1 MDHRPKE
8 MRILIKD
15 IHTIVQVEQGEPR
28 TTPVKGNEMA
38 FLPKLERAWLLVND
52 DRIEDFGPMATCPDN
67 GNIVIN
73 AEGKWLLPSWCDS
86 HTHLVY
92 AGSREMEFVA
102 RTQGATYE
110 EIAAQGGGILNS
122 ARRLNDTTE
131 EELIKQ
137 SLPRLKEIMMQG
149 TGAVE
154 IKSGYGLTVEGELKM
169 LRVIKKLKR
178 MSPMCIKATFLG
190 AHAIPLE
197 FRENRQGYIDLI
209 IKKMLPIIA
218 EERLADYID
227 VFCDHGFYTV
237 EETDQLLQAGAKYS
251 LKPKIHANELA
262 VSGGVQVGVKNKA
275 VSVDHLERIGT
286 EEILALLDS
295 NTMPTALP
303 GTSFFL
309 GIDYA
314 PARQMLSAG
323 LPLCLASDFNPG
335 STPSGKMAFVLTLAC
350 LKMGLLPEEA
360 INAVTIN
367 GAAAME
373 VLADYGTIARGKKA
387 NFFLTKP
394 LSSLA
399 MLPYYYG
406 SDLID
411 TVFVNGQAQHE

>member
-1 MDHRPKE
+1 MK
-8 MRILIKD
+8 ILIKD
-15 IHTIVQVEQGEPR
+15 IHTIVQVEEDNLR
-28 TTPVKGNEMA
+28 TTPVAGSDMKYI
-38 FLPKLERAWLLVND
+38 PRLENAWLL
-52 DRIEDFGPMATCPDN
+52 IEDEIIKDFGPMSTYPDN
-67 GNIVIN
+67 GNIIIS
-73 AEGKWLLPSWCDS
+73 ADGKWLFPSYCDS

-92 AGSREMEFVA
+92 AGSREKEFVA
-102 RTQGATYE
+102 RTQGKTYE
-110 EIAAQGGGILNS
+110 QIAAEGGGILNS
-122 ARRLNDTTE
+122 ASRLNDIPE
-131 EELIKQ
+131 DELLKQ

-154 IKSGYGLTVEGELKM
+154 IKSGYGLTMEGELKM

-178 MSPMCIKATFLG
+178 MTPMAIKATFLG
-190 AHAIPLE
+190 AHAIPKE
-197 FRENRQGYIDLI
+197 YKENRQGYIDLI
-209 IKKMLPIIA
+209 INKMLPIIA
-218 EERLADYID
+218 EEKLADYID
-227 VFCDHGFYTV
+227 VFCDHGFFTV
-237 EETDQLLQAGAKYS
+237 EETDQILKAGAKYG

-262 VSGGVQVGVKNKA
+262 ISGGVQVGIKNSA

-286 EEILALLDS
+286 DEIMALLDS

-314 PARQMLSAG
+314 PARQMISAG
-323 LPLCLASDFNPG
+323 LPVCLASDYNPG

-350 LKMGLLPEEA
+350 LKMGMLPEEA

-367 GAAAME
+367 GAVAME
-373 VLADYGTIARGKKA
+373 LLADYGTIARGKKA

-394 LSSLA
+394 LSSIA

-411 TVFVNGQAQHE
+411 TVFVNGRVQNE

>member
-1 MDHRPKE
+1 

-15 IHTIVQVEQGEPR
+15 IHTIIQVEEGTPR
-28 TTPVKGNEMA
+28 TTAVKGSDMKY
-38 FLPKLERAWLLVND
+38 LPRLEKAWLMVKD
-52 DRIEDFGPMATCPDN
+52 DIIEDFGPMANCPDN
-67 GNIVIN
+67 GNIVIS
-73 AEGKWLLPSWCDS
+73 AEGKWLFPSWCDS

-92 AGSREMEFVA
+92 AGSREGEFVL

-122 ARRLNDTTE
+122 AQRLNETIE
-131 EELIKQ
+131 EDLLKQ
-137 SLPRLKEIMMQG
+137 SLPRLKEIMMLG

-154 IKSGYGLTVEGELKM
+154 IKSGYGLTLEGELKM

-178 MSPMCIKATFLG
+178 LSPMHIKATFLG

-197 FRENRQGYIDLI
+197 YKENRQGYIDLI

-218 EERLADYID
+218 EEKLAEYID
-227 VFCDHGFYTV
+227 VFCDKGFFTV
-237 EETDQLLQAGAKYS
+237 EETDELLQAGAKHG

-275 VSVDHLERIGT
+275 VSVDHLERIGI
-286 EEILALLDS
+286 EEIMELLHS
-295 NTMPTALP
+295 KTMPTVLP

-314 PARQMLSAG
+314 PVRQMINAG
-323 LPLCLASDFNPG
+323 LPVCLASDYNPG
-335 STPSGKMAFVLTLAC
+335 STPSGRMAFVLTLAC
-350 LKMGLLPEEA
+350 LKMGMLPEEA

-367 GAAAME
+367 GAVAME
-373 VLADYGTIARGKKA
+373 CLNNYGTIARGKKA

-399 MLPYYYG
+399 LLPYSYG
-406 SDLID
+406 SNMID
-411 TVFVNGQAQHE
+411 TVFVNGQAQNE

>member
-1 MDHRPKE
+1 

-15 IHTIVQVEQGEPR
+15 IHTIVQVEEDVLR
-28 TTPVKGNEMA
+28 TTAVKGSDMKY
-38 FLPKLERAWLLVND
+38 LPRLEKAWLLVND
-52 DRIEDFGPMATCPDN
+52 DIIEDFGPMSTYPDN
-67 GNIVIN
+67 GNIVIS
-73 AEGKWLLPSWCDS
+73 AEGKWLFPSWCDS

-92 AGSREMEFVA
+92 AGSREKEFVA
-102 RTQGATYE
+102 RSQGKSYE
-110 EIAAQGGGILNS
+110 EIASEGGGILNS
-122 ARRLNDTTE
+122 AIRLNDTSE

-154 IKSGYGLTVEGELKM
+154 IKSGYGLSLEGELKM

-178 MSPMCIKATFLG
+178 MTPMAVKATFLG
-190 AHAIPLE
+190 AHAIPIDYK
-197 FRENRQGYIDLI
+197 ENRQGYIDLI
-209 IKKMLPIIA
+209 TGRMLPAIA
-218 EERLADYID
+218 EEKLADYID
-227 VFCDHGFYTV
+227 VFCDQGFFTV
-237 EETDQLLQAGAKYS
+237 QETDTILKAGAKFG

-262 VSGGVQVGVKNKA
+262 ISGGVQVGVKNNA

-286 EEILALLDS
+286 DEIIALLGS

-314 PARQMLSAG
+314 PARQMINAG

-335 STPSGKMAFVLTLAC
+335 STPSGRMAFVLTLAC
-350 LKMGLLPEEA
+350 LKMGMLPEEA

-367 GAAAME
+367 GAVAME
-373 VLADYGTIARGKKA
+373 LLANYGTIARGKKA

-394 LSSLA
+394 LSSIA

-411 TVFVNGQAQHE
+411 TVFVNGQVQNE

>member
-1 MDHRPKE
+1 

-15 IHTIVQVEQGEPR
+15 IHTIVQVEEGTPR
-28 TTPVKGNEMA
+28 TKPIKGAEMKH
-38 FLPKLERAWLLVND
+38 LHKMERAWLMIND
-52 DRIEDFGPMATCPDN
+52 DVIEDFGPMATCPDN
-67 GNIVIN
+67 GNIVIG
-73 AEGKWLLPSWCDS
+73 AEGKWLFPSWCDS

-92 AGSREMEFVA
+92 AGSREGEFVL
-102 RTQGATYE
+102 RSQGATYE
-110 EIAAQGGGILNS
+110 DIAAQGGGILNS
-122 ARRLNDTTE
+122 AKRLNDTSE
-131 EELIKQ
+131 DDLLKQ

-154 IKSGYGLTVEGELKM
+154 IKSGYGLTLEGEVKM

-178 MSPMCIKATFLG
+178 MSPLHIKATFLG

-197 FRENRQGYIDLI
+197 YRENRQGYLDLL
-209 IKKMLPIIA
+209 IKKMIPAIA

-227 VFCDHGFYTV
+227 VFCDHGFFTID
-237 EETDQLLQAGAKYS
+237 ETDQLLKAGAKFG

-262 VSGGVQVGVKNKA
+262 ISGGVQVGIKNNA
-275 VSVDHLERIGT
+275 ISVDHLERIGN
-286 EEILALLDS
+286 EEILALLES
-295 NTMPTALP
+295 NTIPTALP

-314 PARQMLSAG
+314 PGRQMINAG
-323 LPLCLASDFNPG
+323 LPLCLASDYNPG
-335 STPSGKMAFVLTLAC
+335 STPSGRMAFILTLAC

-373 VLADYGTIARGKKA
+373 LLPTHGTIARGKKA
-387 NFFLTKP
+387 SFFLTKP
-394 LSSLA
+394 LASLA

-411 TVFVNGQAQHE
+411 TVFVNGQAQQE